1 MFIRRPS
8 VCFALAAA
16 ALLGA
21 AQPAAAQPA
30 AAQLAPRSAEE
41 WIKTLESPT
50 RVAGLKIGETLDALK
65 VKPGMIVADIGA
77 GSGLFTIPLARAL
90 RPGGTVLAVEVDEAL
105 LHHITE
111 AATEQGLIN
120 VKPVYAEYNDPILS
134 EPVDLALM
142 SDVLHHIEDRT
153 TYLKNLAK
161 HMKPG
166 GRVALIDF
174 IPEKGGHRGQP
185 ALQVSKEQA
194 AALMAQAGLLPVE
207 DIPLFDDKYFVI
219 YAKK

>member
-1 MFIRRPS
+1 MRGS
-8 VCFALAAA
+8 NVGLALAAM

-21 AQPAAAQPA
+21 SQPAF
-30 AAQLAPRSAEE
+30 AQLAPRSAEE
-41 WIKTLESPT
+41 WIKTLESPN
-50 RVAGLKIGETLDALK
+50 RVAALKIGETLEALK

-77 GSGLFTIPLARAL
+77 GSGLFTFPLARAL

-105 LHHITE
+105 LNHITE
-111 AATEQGLIN
+111 AAGEQGIIN

-134 EPVDLALM
+134 EPVDLALIN
-142 SDVLHHIEDRT
+142 DVLHHIEDRA

-161 HMKPG
+161 YMKPA

-185 ALQVSKEQA
+185 ALQVSREQA
-194 AALMAQAGLLPVE
+194 AALMAQAGFVPVE
-207 DIPLFDDKYFVI
+207 DIPLFEDKYFVI

>member
-1 MFIRRPS
+1 MRRSS
-8 VCFALAAA
+8 VCLALAAI

-21 AQPAAAQPA
+21 SRPAL
-30 AAQLAPRSAEE
+30 AQLAPRSANE
-41 WIKTLESPT
+41 WIKTLESPN
-50 RVAGLKIGETLDALK
+50 RLAGLKIGETLEALK

-111 AATEQGLIN
+111 AATEQGIIN
-120 VKPVYAEYNDPILS
+120 VKPVYAEFNDPLLS
-134 EPVDLALM
+134 EPVDLALIN
-142 SDVLHHIEDRT
+142 DVLHHIEDRA
-153 TYLKNLAK
+153 TYLRNLAK
-161 HMKPG
+161 YMKPG

-185 ALQVSKEQA
+185 ELQVSKEQA
-194 AALMAQAGLLPVE
+194 AALMAQAGLSPVE
-207 DIPLFDDKYFVI
+207 DIPLFEDKYFVI

>member
-1 MFIRRPS
+1 MRRSS
-8 VCFALAAA
+8 VCLALAAI

-21 AQPAAAQPA
+21 SRPAL
-30 AAQLAPRSAEE
+30 AQLAPRSANE
-41 WIKTLESPT
+41 WIKTLESPN
-50 RVAGLKIGETLDALK
+50 RLAGLKIGETLEALK
-65 VKPGMIVADIGA
+65 VKPGMVVADIGA

-111 AATEQGLIN
+111 AATEQGIIN
-120 VKPVYAEYNDPILS
+120 VKPVYSEYNDPILS
-134 EPVDLALM
+134 EPVDLALIN
-142 SDVLHHIEDRT
+142 DVLHHIEDRA
-153 TYLKNLAK
+153 TYLRNLAK
-161 HMKPG
+161 YMKPG

-185 ALQVSKEQA
+185 ELQVSKEQA
-194 AALMAQAGLLPVE
+194 AALMAQAGLSPVE
-207 DIPLFDDKYFVI
+207 DIPLFEDKYFVI

>member
-1 MFIRRPS
+1 MRRSS
-8 VCFALAAA
+8 VCLALAAL

-21 AQPAAAQPA
+21 SRPAL
-30 AAQLAPRSAEE
+30 AQLAPRSADE
-41 WIKTLESPT
+41 WIKTLESPN
-50 RVAGLKIGETLDALK
+50 RLAGLKIGETLEALK
-65 VKPGMIVADIGA
+65 VKAGMVVADIGA

-90 RPGGTVLAVEVDEAL
+90 RPGGTVLAVEVDEQL

-111 AATEQGLIN
+111 AAEEQGLIN
-120 VKPVYAEYNDPILS
+120 VKPVYAEFNDPILP
-134 EPVDLALM
+134 EPVDLALIN
-142 SDVLHHIEDRT
+142 DVLHHIEDRA

-161 HMKPG
+161 YMKPG

-185 ALQVSKEQA
+185 ELQVSKEQA
-194 AALMAQAGLLPVE
+194 AALMAQAGLSPVE
-207 DIPLFDDKYFVI
+207 DIPLFEDKYFVI

>member
-1 MFIRRPS
+1 MRRSS
-8 VCFALAAA
+8 VCLALAAI

-21 AQPAAAQPA
+21 SRPAL
-30 AAQLAPRSAEE
+30 AQLAPRSADE
-41 WIKTLESPT
+41 WIKTLESPN
-50 RVAGLKIGETLDALK
+50 RLAGLKIGETLEALK
-65 VKPGMIVADIGA
+65 VKPGMVVADIGA

-111 AATEQGLIN
+111 AATEQGIIN
-120 VKPVYAEYNDPILS
+120 VKPVYAEFNDPLLS
-134 EPVDLALM
+134 EPVDLALIN
-142 SDVLHHIEDRT
+142 DVLHHIEDRA
-153 TYLKNLAK
+153 TYLRNLAK
-161 HMKPG
+161 YMKPG

-185 ALQVSKEQA
+185 ELQVSKEQA
-194 AALMAQAGLLPVE
+194 AALMAQAGLSPVE
-207 DIPLFDDKYFVI
+207 DIPLFEDKYFVI

>member
-1 MFIRRPS
+1 MRRSS
-8 VCFALAAA
+8 VCVALAAI

-21 AQPAAAQPA
+21 SRPAL
-30 AAQLAPRSAEE
+30 AQLAPRSANE
-41 WIKTLESPT
+41 WIKTLESPN
-50 RVAGLKIGETLDALK
+50 RLAGLKIGETLEALK

-111 AATEQGLIN
+111 AATEQGIIN
-120 VKPVYAEYNDPILS
+120 VKPVYAEFNDPLLS
-134 EPVDLALM
+134 EPVDLALIN
-142 SDVLHHIEDRT
+142 DVLHHIEERA

-161 HMKPG
+161 YMKPG

-185 ALQVSKEQA
+185 ELQVSKEQA
-194 AALMAQAGLLPVE
+194 AALMAQAGLSPVE
-207 DIPLFDDKYFVI
+207 DIPLFEDKYFVI

>member
-1 MFIRRPS
+1 MRRS
-8 VCFALAAA
+8 SACVALAAA

-21 AQPAAAQPA
+21 AQPAS
-30 AAQLAPRSAEE
+30 AQLAPRSADE
-41 WIKTLESPT
+41 WIKTLESPN
-50 RVAGLKIGETLDALK
+50 RVAGLKIGETLEALK
-65 VKPGMIVADIGA
+65 VKPGMVVADIGA

-111 AATEQGLIN
+111 AATEQGIIN

-134 EPVDLALM
+134 EPVDLALIN
-142 SDVLHHIEDRT
+142 DVLHHIEDRA
-153 TYLKNLAK
+153 TYLRNLAK
-161 HMKPG
+161 YMKPG

-185 ALQVSKEQA
+185 ELQVSKEQA
-194 AALMAQAGLLPVE
+194 AALMAQAGLSPVE
-207 DIPLFDDKYFVI
+207 DIPLFEDKYFVI

>member
-1 MFIRRPS
+1 MRRSS
-8 VCFALAAA
+8 VCLALAAI

-21 AQPAAAQPA
+21 SRPAL
-30 AAQLAPRSAEE
+30 AQLAPRSADE
-41 WIKTLESPT
+41 WIKTLESPN
-50 RVAGLKIGETLDALK
+50 RVAGLKVGETLEALK
-65 VKPGMIVADIGA
+65 VKPGMVVADIGA

-111 AATEQGLIN
+111 AATEQGIIN
-120 VKPVYAEYNDPILS
+120 VKPVYAEFNDPILS
-134 EPVDLALM
+134 EPVDLALIN
-142 SDVLHHIEDRT
+142 DVLHHIEDRA

-161 HMKPG
+161 YMKPG

-185 ALQVSKEQA
+185 ELQVSKEQA
-194 AALMAQAGLLPVE
+194 AALMAQAGLSPVE
-207 DIPLFDDKYFVI
+207 DIPLFEDKYFVI